1 MIIHEHKV
9 PKENADD
16 ILLVRK
22 KYFDNG
28 ELVKKDDEI
37 LDLETSKTALIIT
50 SSTEGYV
57 EYTCT
62 PGEKVSVGDTVFNIH
77 DSKDFL
83 DKINL
88 KKPSELKKKSD
99 NYKLSKAA
107 KDYVEKNNINL
118 SGIKLSGLVSI
129 ETIKSIFNYSVD
141 QDSHDQVS
149 TTSTS
154 CDRLSLSKINEIKAL
169 TPVNRSGLVSTIA
182 TKVRVSNNSRYFN
195 DGIFREILFEA
206 SRLLK
211 RFPLLNAFYTD
222 EKIYIYPDVNIG
234 FAVDID
240 DGLKVLV
247 IRNIDKLNFGELNNS
262 IDDLISRYLDKS
274 LQVSDLTGGGFTVTD
289 LSSYGVTSFTPLVN
303 ANQSAML
310 GISAYDQA
318 AESIEISISFDHRV
332 TEGKYVANFLVEL
345 KERLEVLVQ
354 HSEASNARCCMCMKS
369 LSEDKEMKGIGFYEI
384 LRHDGSKDLLCQV
397 CAAGW

>member
-83 DKINL
+83 DQVNL
-88 KKPSELKKKSD
+88 KNPSELKKKSD
-99 NYKLSKAA
+99 SYKLSKAA
-107 KDYVEKNNINL
+107 KDYVEKNNIDL
-118 SGIKLSGLVSI
+118 SGIKLSGLVSL
-129 ETIKSIFNYSVD
+129 ETIKSISNDSVA
-141 QDSHDQVS
+141 QDSHGQVS
-149 TTSTS
+149 TSTS
-154 CDRLSLSKINEIKAL
+154 YDRLSLSKINEIKAL

-182 TKVRVSNNSRYFN
+182 TKVRVSKNSKYFN
-195 DGIFREILFEA
+195 DGVFREILFEA

-211 RFPLLNAFYTD
+211 RFPLLNAFYAD
-222 EKIYIYPDVNIG
+222 EKIHIYPDVNIG

-247 IRNIDKLNFGELNNS
+247 VRNVDKLNFGELNKS
-262 IDDLISRYLDKS
+262 VDDLISRYLDKS

-310 GISAYDQA
+310 GISAYDHV

-345 KERLEVLVQ
+345 KDRLEVLVQ
-354 HSEASNARCCMCMKS
+354 HSEASYARCCMCMKS
-369 LSEDKEMKGIGFYEI
+369 LSEDKDMKGIGFYEI
-384 LRHDGSKDLLCQV
+384 LKHDGLKDLICQV
-397 CAAGW
+397 CAAG